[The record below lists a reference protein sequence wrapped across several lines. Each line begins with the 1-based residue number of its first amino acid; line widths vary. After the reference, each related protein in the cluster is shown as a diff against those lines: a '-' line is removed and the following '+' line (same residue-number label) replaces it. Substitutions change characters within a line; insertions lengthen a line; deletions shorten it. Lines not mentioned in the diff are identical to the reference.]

1 MPPNVRENW
10 QEKIKTMVKIMML
23 IKQEK
28 IIRSNVKK
36 NPGLED
42 NKTMLYSVT
51 KIINILG
58 RCENIFRIFLPPFFF
73 FLIKEAFSNCVSHR
87 RSYAL
92 TKEVLLE

>member
-42 NKTMLYSVT
+42 NRTILYSVT

-58 RCENIFRIFLPPFFF
+58 RCENIFRIFLPLFF
-73 FLIKEAFSNCVSHR
+73 FLFNKRGIF
-87 RSYAL
+87 
-92 TKEVLLE
+92 